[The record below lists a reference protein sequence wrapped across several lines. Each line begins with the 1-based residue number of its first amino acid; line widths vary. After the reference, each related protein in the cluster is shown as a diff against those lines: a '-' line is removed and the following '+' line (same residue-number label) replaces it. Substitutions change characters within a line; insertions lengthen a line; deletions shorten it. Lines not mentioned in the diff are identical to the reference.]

1 MGSMQGKTGAGADVV
16 AKVEALLNP
25 RNVVI
30 IGATDKPGNWAQR
43 VWRNLQRYNY
53 PGKIYPF
60 NPTRD
65 TVWDERCYRSFDEL
79 PEPPDHLIVLAP
91 AKHVPDMLREAAA
104 KGARSAT
111 VMSSGFE
118 ESPDAEGKVL
128 GAKLR
133 AAIEETGLAVSG
145 PNCLGN
151 FNAAATFFSMTD
163 DRPHRFTVGP
173 VAVFGQSGGIVM
185 AIKRTLEERG
195 IDTAALVTTGN
206 ETGLTTADYI
216 TYFAQV
222 DHVKVIACYV
232 ESVHDSEAFLNA
244 LRTARAAGKPVV
256 IMKLGASD
264 KGREAAAA
272 HTGALAGSMEAF
284 DAIAGEAGALR
295 VRNLDDMVEAV
306 EFLTHSPLPSGSRLG
321 SITFS
326 GGMRGLLLDGAA
338 MNGLD
343 YRSLSDATFKRLSE
357 FLGVGTIIGNPLD
370 TGFTGLTNPAA
381 YVKSVEALLVDPEID
396 ILLLQEELPRGPG
409 SERKEANL
417 RAVNDIVPK
426 YGKPVAFVT
435 MISHGVNDYSRAL
448 RADLPNLAFLQE
460 VEKSLRCVASV
471 IAYAERIN
479 TKTPALPA
487 PSSKGVALLDSYMK
501 LAGPATLDEVRS
513 KELLRA
519 YGVPAPREE
528 LATTEDEAVAAATR
542 IGFPVVAKLVSA
554 AVPHKSDVGGVIVG
568 VKNADDLRAAFRRIS
583 AAVAGL
589 PGKPHLDGVLIA
601 EMVSGG
607 LELVLGASHDPEMG
621 PTILFGAGGVDLE
634 LVRDVAL
641 AAPPLD
647 EARANALIDHT
658 RVSKIIAGYR
668 GRPALD
674 RAALVQALIGLSH
687 LVCDAGDRIDSIDIN
702 PFLLRQSGGVML
714 DALVVRKKDA

>member
-1 MGSMQGKTGAGADVV
+1 MSSASTKTAGNNAV

-30 IGATDKPGNWAQR
+30 VGATDKPGNWAQR
-43 VWRNLQRYNY
+43 VWRNLKRYNY

-60 NPTRD
+60 NPTRES
-65 TVWDERCYRSFDEL
+65 VWDERCYRNFDEL
-79 PEPPDHLIVLAP
+79 PEAPDHLIVLAP
-91 AKHVPDMLREAAA
+91 AKHVAGMLREAAA

-111 VMSSGFE
+111 VMSSGFDE
-118 ESPDAEGKVL
+118 APEAEGKVL
-128 GAKLR
+128 GAELR
-133 AAIEETGLAVSG
+133 KAIEETGLAVSG

-151 FNAAATFFSMTD
+151 FNAAASFFSMTD
-163 DRPHRFTVGP
+163 DRPHRFKVGP

-216 TYFAQV
+216 TYCAQAE
-222 DHVKVIACYV
+222 HIRVIACYV
-232 ESVHDSEAFLNA
+232 ESVHDPVAFLDA

-256 IMKLGASD
+256 VMKLGASD

-306 EFLTHSPLPSGSRLG
+306 EFLTHAPLPTGSRLG

-338 MNGLD
+338 LNGLD
-343 YRSLSDATFKRLSE
+343 YRPLSDATFKKLSE

-370 TGFTGLTNPAA
+370 TGFAGLTNPAA
-381 YVKSVEALLVDPEID
+381 YVKSVETLLSDPDID

-417 RAVNDIVPK
+417 RAVNELVPK

-435 MISHGVNDYSRAL
+435 MISHGVNDYSRKL
-448 RADLPNLAFLQE
+448 RDELPNLAFLQE
-460 VEKSLRCVASV
+460 VEKSLRAIANV
-471 IAYAERIN
+471 IAYAERIGQ
-479 TKTPALPA
+479 KAPAVPA
-487 PSSKGVALLDSYMK
+487 ANDAGKKLLAEYK
-501 LAGPATLDEVRS
+501 QVAGPATLDEVRS
-513 KELLRA
+513 KSLLRA

-528 LATTEDEAVAAATR
+528 LAKTEDQAVAAAGR
-542 IGFPVVAKLVSA
+542 IGYPVVAKLVSA
-554 AVPHKSDVGGVIVG
+554 AIPHKSDVGGVIVG
-568 VKNADDLRAAFRRIS
+568 IKNEADLRAAFAKIVS
-583 AAVAGL
+583 AVASL
-589 PGKPHLDGVLIA
+589 PGKPDLEGVLIA

-641 AAPPLD
+641 AALPLD
-647 EARANALIDHT
+647 EARANALIDRT

-674 RAALVQALIGLSH
+674 RSALVKALVGLSH
-687 LVCDAGDRIDSIDIN
+687 VVSDAGGAIDSIDIN
-702 PFLLRQSGGVML
+702 PFLLRTNGGVML
-714 DALVVRKKDA
+714 DALVVRKKGA